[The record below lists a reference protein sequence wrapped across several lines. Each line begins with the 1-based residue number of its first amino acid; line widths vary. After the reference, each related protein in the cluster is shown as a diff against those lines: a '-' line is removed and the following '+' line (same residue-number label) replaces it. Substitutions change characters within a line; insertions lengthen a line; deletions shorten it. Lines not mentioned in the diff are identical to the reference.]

1 MFVSFT
7 TVQLI
12 CSVPAVIGA
21 VAALPFLH
29 TRLVAASDRAC
40 RTSFTRRRCWW
51 CVRTERESK
60 TIPSKHS
67 AEVFK
72 RFRMKSGATGTL
84 LSSLGGTHMEEHS
97 LETPAGR
104 WLRPLSGPG
113 SAASETGSEKMRG
126 HGRGRWS
133 PPSRLAHWWPQDAT
147 PQPPQ
152 SPGEGW
158 RPTRVLGPD
167 RPGLRTQ
174 ATTGQ
179 AHMSHLSR
187 KQRSQKHGRYLNPRG
202 NI

>member
-1 MFVSFT
+1 MVCEDRERVKDNPIQT
-7 TVQLI
+7 LCRGVQTG
-12 CSVPAVIGA
+12 P
-21 VAALPFLH
+21 
-29 TRLVAASDRAC
+29 DE
-40 RTSFTRRRCWW
+40 
-51 CVRTERESK
+51 VRY
-60 TIPSKHS
+60 
-67 AEVFK
+67 
-72 RFRMKSGATGTL
+72 KSL